1 MARAGQATADELLA
15 ALARAGAAPEA
26 EDLRAPETG
35 LVMVRGRIGGDGRP
49 FNAGEATV
57 TRAAVRLPG
66 GETGFA
72 YHLGRDRARARLAA
86 ILDAHW
92 QRPEARPP
100 SRRRWRRSPA
110 AGRRRRTGR
119 PARRRPP
126 GSTSSPWRGA
136 RIDGATLAPGFA
148 DPVHEGQA
156 VFRAAMDAL
165 APARPDRGPSSPT
178 SRRPPL

>member
-1 MARAGQATADELLA
+1 MPSASQTPPEPGMPDRAARRRAMALAGQASVDDLRA
-15 ALARAGAAPEA
+15 ALARAGAAIEA

-92 QRPEARPP
+92 QRPDARP
-100 SRRRWRRSPA
+100 A
-110 AGRRRRTGR
+110 LEAALAEIAGRRAEAAQRA
-119 PARRRPP
+119 ARKAAATRVNFF
-126 GSTSSPWRGA
+126 
-136 RIDGATLAPGFA
+136 TLA
-148 DPVHEGQA
+148 
-156 VFRAAMDAL
+156 
-165 APARPDRGPSSPT
+165 RGED
-178 SRRPPL
+178 

>member
-1 MARAGQATADELLA
+1 MARAGQASADELLA

-92 QRPEARPP
+92 QRPEARPALE
-100 SRRRWRRSPA
+100 A
-110 AGRRRRTGR
+110 ALAEIAGHRAEAAQRA
-119 PARRRPP
+119 ARKAAATRV
-126 GSTSSPWRGA
+126 TFF
-136 RIDGATLAPGFA
+136 TLA
-148 DPVHEGQA
+148 
-156 VFRAAMDAL
+156 
-165 APARPDRGPSSPT
+165 RGED
-178 SRRPPL
+178 

>member
-1 MARAGQATADELLA
+1 MPSASQTPPEPGMPDRAARRRAMALAGQASVDDLRA
-15 ALARAGAAPEA
+15 ALARAGAAIEA

-92 QRPEARPP
+92 QRPEARPALE
-100 SRRRWRRSPA
+100 SA
-110 AGRRRRTGR
+110 LEAIAGRRAEAVLQA
-119 PARRRPP
+119 ARKTAATRVNFF
-126 GSTSSPWRGA
+126 
-136 RIDGATLAPGFA
+136 TLA
-148 DPVHEGQA
+148 
-156 VFRAAMDAL
+156 
-165 APARPDRGPSSPT
+165 RGED
-178 SRRPPL
+178 

>member
-1 MARAGQATADELLA
+1 MPSASQTPPEPGMPDRAARRRAMALAGQASVDDLRA
-15 ALARAGAAPEA
+15 ALARAGAATEA

-92 QRPEARPP
+92 QRPDARP
-100 SRRRWRRSPA
+100 A
-110 AGRRRRTGR
+110 LEAALAEIAGRRAEAAQRA
-119 PARRRPP
+119 ARKAAATRVNFF
-126 GSTSSPWRGA
+126 
-136 RIDGATLAPGFA
+136 TLA
-148 DPVHEGQA
+148 
-156 VFRAAMDAL
+156 
-165 APARPDRGPSSPT
+165 RGED
-178 SRRPPL
+178 

>member
-1 MARAGQATADELLA
+1 MPSASQTPPEPGMPDLAARRRAMALAGQASVDDLRA
-15 ALARAGAAPEA
+15 ALARAGATAEA

-92 QRPEARPP
+92 QRPDARP
-100 SRRRWRRSPA
+100 A
-110 AGRRRRTGR
+110 LEAALAEIAGRRAEAAQRA
-119 PARRRPP
+119 ARKAAATRVNFF
-126 GSTSSPWRGA
+126 
-136 RIDGATLAPGFA
+136 TLA
-148 DPVHEGQA
+148 
-156 VFRAAMDAL
+156 
-165 APARPDRGPSSPT
+165 RGED
-178 SRRPPL
+178 

>member
-1 MARAGQATADELLA
+1 MPSASQTPPEPGMPDLAARRRAMALAGQASVDDLRA
-15 ALARAGAAPEA
+15 ALARAGATAEA

-72 YHLGRDRARARLAA
+72 YHLGRDRIRARLAA

-92 QRPEARPP
+92 QRPDARP
-100 SRRRWRRSPA
+100 A
-110 AGRRRRTGR
+110 LEAALAEIAGRRAEAAQRA
-119 PARRRPP
+119 ARKAAATRVNFF
-126 GSTSSPWRGA
+126 
-136 RIDGATLAPGFA
+136 TLA
-148 DPVHEGQA
+148 
-156 VFRAAMDAL
+156 
-165 APARPDRGPSSPT
+165 RGED
-178 SRRPPL
+178 

>member
-1 MARAGQATADELLA
+1 MPDLAPRQRAMARAGQASADELLA

-49 FNAGEATV
+49 FNAGETTV

-92 QRPEARPP
+92 QRPEARP
-100 SRRRWRRSPA
+100 A
-110 AGRRRRTGR
+110 LEAALAEIAGRRAEAAQRA
-119 PARRRPP
+119 ARKAAATRV
-126 GSTSSPWRGA
+126 TFF
-136 RIDGATLAPGFA
+136 TLA
-148 DPVHEGQA
+148 
-156 VFRAAMDAL
+156 
-165 APARPDRGPSSPT
+165 RGED
-178 SRRPPL
+178 

>member
-1 MARAGQATADELLA
+1 MPSASQTPPVTGIPDPAARRHAMARAGQASPAELLA
-15 ALARAGAAPEA
+15 ALAQAGITPEA
-26 EDLRAPETG
+26 EDLRPAETG

-92 QRPEARPP
+92 QRPEARPALD
-100 SRRRWRRSPA
+100 A
-110 AGRRRRTGR
+110 ALAAIA
-119 PARRRPP
+119 ARRAEA
-126 GSTSSPWRGA
+126 A
-136 RIDGATLAPGFA
+136 RQAARKAEATRVNFFTLA
-148 DPVHEGQA
+148 
-156 VFRAAMDAL
+156 
-165 APARPDRGPSSPT
+165 RGED
-178 SRRPPL
+178 

>member
-1 MARAGQATADELLA
+1 MPDLAPRQRAMARAGQASADELLA

-92 QRPEARPP
+92 QRPEARP
-100 SRRRWRRSPA
+100 A
-110 AGRRRRTGR
+110 LEAALAEIAGRRVEAAQRA
-119 PARRRPP
+119 ARKAAATRV
-126 GSTSSPWRGA
+126 TFF
-136 RIDGATLAPGFA
+136 TLA
-148 DPVHEGQA
+148 
-156 VFRAAMDAL
+156 
-165 APARPDRGPSSPT
+165 RGED
-178 SRRPPL
+178 

>member
-1 MARAGQATADELLA
+1 MARAGQASADELLA

-92 QRPEARPP
+92 QRPEARP
-100 SRRRWRRSPA
+100 A
-110 AGRRRRTGR
+110 LEAALAEIAGRRAEAAQRA
-119 PARRRPP
+119 ARKAAATRV
-126 GSTSSPWRGA
+126 TFF
-136 RIDGATLAPGFA
+136 TLA
-148 DPVHEGQA
+148 
-156 VFRAAMDAL
+156 
-165 APARPDRGPSSPT
+165 RGED
-178 SRRPPL
+178 

>member
-1 MARAGQATADELLA
+1 MARAGMATCDELRE
-15 ALARAGAAPEA
+15 ALARAGAGLAA
-26 EDLRAPETG
+26 ENLRPPETG

-92 QRPEARPP
+92 QRPEARPAIEAALAAIAE
-100 SRRRWRRSPA
+100 RRA
-110 AGRRRRTGR
+110 AAA
-119 PARRRPP
+119 ARA
-126 GSTSSPWRGA
+126 A
-136 RIDGATLAPGFA
+136 RKVAATRVNFFTLA
-148 DPVHEGQA
+148 
-156 VFRAAMDAL
+156 
-165 APARPDRGPSSPT
+165 RGED
-178 SRRPPL
+178 

>member
-1 MARAGQATADELLA
+1 MPDLAPRQRAMARAGQASADELLA

-92 QRPEARPP
+92 QRPEARPALE
-100 SRRRWRRSPA
+100 A
-110 AGRRRRTGR
+110 ALAEIAGHRAEAAQRA
-119 PARRRPP
+119 ARKAAATRV
-126 GSTSSPWRGA
+126 TFF
-136 RIDGATLAPGFA
+136 TLA
-148 DPVHEGQA
+148 
-156 VFRAAMDAL
+156 
-165 APARPDRGPSSPT
+165 RGED
-178 SRRPPL
+178 